1 MHIPALFRTSAFQL
15 TLIYM
20 VLFSASVLALFAFI
34 YWSTVG
40 YLERQTSATIEAE
53 ITGLAEQYER
63 RRLQG
68 LVEVVAER
76 VRRDPEGRS
85 VYLFADSN
93 LRPLAGNLR
102 DWPDTAPA
110 AGGWV
115 DFARTAA
122 NGESMPV
129 RARVLRVGP
138 ELRLL
143 VGRDIRELTQI
154 RNVFQ
159 RALVLGASGT
169 LALSLL
175 GGLLMSLSA
184 RRRVARINR
193 TTRHIIAGDLS
204 QRVPT
209 SGSWD
214 EHEELAS
221 NVNSMLDQIESLL
234 AGIRHVGDSIA
245 HDLRGPLTRLRNRLD
260 RLSHAATPEPQ
271 AIAECVELADGLL
284 NTFNALLRIARVE
297 SGAYRSAFAPV
308 DIAQVVRDVC
318 ELYQAAAEERGIRL
332 SCASAST
339 RAIFGDR
346 ELIAQALTNLL
357 DNALKFTP
365 DHGRIDVTLVD
376 TEQGIEL
383 CVADTGPGI
392 PSADRERVLERFVR
406 MDQARSLPGNGLG
419 LALVKAIAEQHDGKV
434 ALSDNAPTGLR
445 VSLRLPAVK

>member
-1 MHIPALFRTSAFQL
+1 MRIPALFRTSAFQL

-102 DWPDTAPA
+102 DWPVAAPA

-115 DFARTAA
+115 DFERATA
-122 NGESMPV
+122 NGQRIPI

-143 VGRDIRELTQI
+143 VGRDIRELMQI
-154 RNVFQ
+154 RGVF
-159 RALVLGASGT
+159 RHALVLGASGT

-184 RRRVARINR
+184 RRRVSRINR
-193 TTRHIIAGDLS
+193 TTRQIIAGDLS

-209 SGSWD
+209 TGSWD
-214 EHEELAS
+214 EHEELAI

-234 AGIRHVGDSIA
+234 GGIRHVGDSIA

-260 RLSHAATPEPQ
+260 GLAHAPAPDPQ
-271 AIAECVELADGLL
+271 AIADCVELADGLL
-284 NTFNALLRIARVE
+284 ATFNALLRIARVE

-308 DIAQVVRDVC
+308 AIAEIVRDVC
-318 ELYQAAAEERGIRL
+318 ELYQAAAEEREVRL

-339 RAIFGDR
+339 RTIFGDR

-365 DHGRIDVTLVD
+365 EQGRIDVTLVD
-376 TEQGIEL
+376 TETGIEL
-383 CVADTGPGI
+383 CVTDTGPGI
-392 PSADRERVLERFVR
+392 PAADRERVLERFVR

-419 LALVKAIAEQHDGKV
+419 LALVKAIAEQHDGSIV
-434 ALSDNAPTGLR
+434 LSDNTPAGLR
-445 VSLRLPAVK
+445 VSLRLPAVA